1 MGWQWKVEFN
11 GRTVRSSFQHR
22 LGFLGNDTC
31 WHREVKP
38 TLTVTWCW
46 IGSRYMTNVSTVLQ
60 SRSLSPAVGPD
71 RSILCLTCLV
81 YIHLTCSGLW
91 WSVTT
96 LQQLVNTKPK
106 PFATRWFSPSSPG
119 SNILLSS
126 VLFTLLSCLSSLLRR
141 RAQTQQLVV
150 GGAWLRWSSSG
161 RRFPQRALH
170 SYWCNWPELLSHP
183 AAPVSINSQFKAADG
198 SSSSPGSED
207 ESASPP

>member
-11 GRTVRSSFQHR
+11 GRTVRSSVQHR
-22 LGFLGNDTC
+22 LVFLGNDTC

-46 IGSRYMTNVSTVLQ
+46 IGSRYMMNVSTVLQ
-60 SRSLSPAVGPD
+60 FRSLSPAVGPD

-81 YIHLTCSGLW
+81 YIHQTCSGLW

-126 VLFTLLSCLSSLLRR
+126 PLCPASLLSAPTASPDPAAGCGWCLAQMVILWKEVSSTCTTLLLVQLAWAFITSCC
-141 RAQTQQLVV
+141 T
-150 GGAWLRWSSSG
+150 
-161 RRFPQRALH
+161 RFH
-170 SYWCNWPELLSHP
+170 KF
-183 AAPVSINSQFKAADG
+183 PV
-198 SSSSPGSED
+198 
-207 ESASPP
+207 